1 MEFDEIKKKIDKY
14 LKDYF
19 YKREGYN
26 KLLYEA
32 MGYSIN
38 VGGKRIRP
46 MLMILTYSIYKSDYE
61 KIMPM
66 AAAMEMIHTY
76 SLIHDDLPCM
86 DNDDMRRG
94 KPSNHKIFG
103 DAVALLAGDGLL
115 NEAFNS
121 MLQCQI
127 ESDLKIKVM
136 SIISKASSADGMIG
150 GQIVDIIN
158 ENKKIEKEQ
167 LEYMHNKKTGELI
180 TASIVSGA
188 IMGGA
193 QECEQNILL
202 EYGKVLGLAFQI
214 QDDILDVEGDKEKM
228 GKNTHMDENKNT
240 FVNVYGLD
248 KCKSMLASL
257 EEQCKELINSLK
269 GDTKK
274 IMEITNMLFKRQY

>member
-19 YKREGYN
+19 YKRDGYN

-46 MLMILTYSIYKSDYE
+46 MLMILTYSMYKSDYE

-158 ENKKIEKEQ
+158 ENRKIEKEQ

-228 GKNTHMDENKNT
+228 GKNTHMDENKST